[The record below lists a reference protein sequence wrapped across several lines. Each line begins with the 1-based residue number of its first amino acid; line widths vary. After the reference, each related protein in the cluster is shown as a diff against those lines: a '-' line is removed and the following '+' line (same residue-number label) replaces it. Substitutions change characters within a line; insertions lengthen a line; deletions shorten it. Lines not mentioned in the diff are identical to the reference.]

1 MAAAFWS
8 CRLFSEV
15 TMKKLPYILY
25 ALLAIA
31 VAALLVWDYMPDKT
45 IAPQN
50 LSRAGLL
57 LLGLVLSVLKLSGRS
72 NRRVSNK
79 KALYTKAYSAY
90 IQNVFAEDQKLE
102 KLFFAA
108 VDDYNQ
114 DKPAAGVAKL
124 EKLRG
129 SCFNNNDRYAVTVF
143 MALCLDDMQL
153 YDKAAEQY
161 RAAVAIKPNSSL
173 YSNLA
178 LTLERSGRDSEADA
192 AYEQAIRIDPANAKA
207 WNNMAQ
213 KQMRNGNYEKALE
226 LAGKA
231 AQLDPK
237 LAPAH
242 NALAICSYM
251 LGDMQSYEQ
260 HYRRAVSNGSNGER
274 IKSYIASLDATI

>member
-1 MAAAFWS
+1 
-8 CRLFSEV
+8 
-15 TMKKLPYILY
+15 MKKLPLILY
-25 ALLAIA
+25 IVLALVVAGILIWDIA
-31 VAALLVWDYMPDKT
+31 VDNLIDQRTMSKALVVLVGLVVS
-45 IAPQN
+45 IVN
-50 LSRAGLL
+50 LSKR
-57 LLGLVLSVLKLSGRS
+57 
-72 NRRVSNK
+72 NRPRVSNK

-90 IQNVFAEDQKLE
+90 IQNVFTEDKKLE

-129 SCFNNNDRYAVTVF
+129 SCVINNDRYAVTVF
-143 MALCLDDMQL
+143 MALCLDEMKL

-161 RAAVAIKPNSSL
+161 RTAVAMKPNSSL

-178 LTLERSGRDSEADA
+178 LALERSGKDEEADA
-192 AYEQAIRIDPANAKA
+192 AYEQAVRIDPSNANA

-231 AQLDPK
+231 AQLNPK

-251 LGDMQSYEQ
+251 LGDQESYGQ

-274 IKSYIASLDATI
+274 IKAYIASLDATI

>member
-1 MAAAFWS
+1 
-8 CRLFSEV
+8 
-15 TMKKLPYILY
+15 MKKLPYILY
-25 ALLAIA
+25 ALLAVA
-31 VAALLVWDYMPDKT
+31 LAALLVWDYMPDKT
-45 IAPQN
+45 IEPQN

-57 LLGLVLSVLKLSGRS
+57 LLGLVLSALKLSSRS
-72 NRRVSNK
+72 TRKVSNK
-79 KALYTKAYSAY
+79 KALYTKAYAEY
-90 IQNVFAEDQKLE
+90 IQNVFAEDKKLE

-129 SCFNNNDRYAVTVF
+129 SCVNNNDRYAVTVF
-143 MALCLDDMQL
+143 MALCLDEMKL

-161 RAAVAIKPNSSL
+161 RTAVAMKPNSSL

-178 LTLERSGRDSEADA
+178 LALERSGKDEEADA
-192 AYEQAIRIDPANAKA
+192 AYEQAVRIDPSNANA

-231 AQLDPK
+231 AQLNPK

-251 LGDMQSYEQ
+251 LGDQESYEQ

-274 IKSYIASLDATI
+274 IKAYIASLDATI